1 MFVPENSVHT
11 MFEKQ
16 IEAYETL
23 RKEYNQWVT
32 LRMSR
37 EDLKEY
43 NEVLFS
49 AHSCAIEG
57 NSFSVND
64 TRELKEKGLGVIPQG
79 KTLFEAFEML
89 DHFNAYEY
97 LFAQPSQP
105 LTEEMLKETHRILML
120 HTIAYKH
127 PGAQAG
133 EYTDTDMAAG
143 DTLFGD
149 HEQLIARVPQ
159 LLRSTQSALEANQV
173 HPMII
178 AARFHGFYEYLHPFR
193 DGNGRLGRL
202 LANYIL
208 HLQGHPIVI
217 IPQESKS
224 EYIDALRCIRTEGTD
239 EYLIDF
245 FFQTAIQRMQR
256 EIDEKKKQSL
266 FKPFLF

>member
-1 MFVPENSVHT
+1 

-16 IEAYETL
+16 IEMYEAL
-23 RKEYNQWVT
+23 RKEYNQRVT
-32 LRMSR
+32 SRMNID
-37 EDLKEY
+37 DLKEY

-97 LFAQPSQP
+97 LFSQIHVP
-105 LTEEMLKETHRILML
+105 LTEELLKETHRILMF

-127 PGAQAG
+127 PGAHAG

-149 HEQLIARVPQ
+149 HEQLITRVPK
-159 LLRSTQSALEANQV
+159 LLLSTQAALDADLI

-178 AARFHGFYEYLHPFR
+178 AGRFHGYYEYLHPFR

-202 LANYIL
+202 FANYIL
-208 HLQGHPIVI
+208 HGKGHPIVI

-245 FFQTAIQRMQR
+245 FFQMAIQRMQR
-256 EIDEKKKQSL
+256 EIDEKRRQTL

>member
-1 MFVPENSVHT
+1 
-11 MFEKQ
+11 MFEQQ
-16 IEAYETL
+16 IEAYVTL
-23 RKEYNQWVT
+23 RKEYSQRVT
-32 LRMSR
+32 SRMNR
-37 EDLKEY
+37 DDLKEY

-97 LFAQPSQP
+97 LFAQADRP
-105 LTEEMLKETHRILML
+105 LTEELLKETHRILML
-120 HTIAYKH
+120 HTSAYKH

-149 HEQLIARVPQ
+149 HEQLITRAPQ
-159 LLRSTQSALEANQV
+159 LLQSTQSALDADRI

-202 LANYIL
+202 FANYIL
-208 HLQGHPIVI
+208 HVKGHPIVI
-217 IPQESKS
+217 IPQECKGAYS
-224 EYIDALRCIRTEGTD
+224 DDLRCIRTEGTD

-256 EIDEKKKQSL
+256 EIDEKKRQNL
-266 FKPFLF
+266 YKPFLF

>member
-32 LRMSR
+32 LRMNR

-217 IPQESKS
+217 IPQESQS

-245 FFQTAIQRMQR
+245 FFQTAIHRMQR

>member
-32 LRMSR
+32 LRMNR

-120 HTIAYKH
+120 HTIAYKY

-178 AARFHGFYEYLHPFR
+178 AARFHGLGLRVQQRFGFFFRADFIVLLVAVPALQLDDSLLLHVPDAAAELTGYDVHGLSQFSC
-193 DGNGRLGRL
+193 GE
-202 LANYIL
+202 L
-208 HLQGHPIVI
+208 HLTGFH
-217 IPQESKS
+217 
-224 EYIDALRCIRTEGTD
+224 AH
-239 EYLIDF
+239 
-245 FFQTAIQRMQR
+245 
-256 EIDEKKKQSL
+256 
-266 FKPFLF
+266 

>member
-1 MFVPENSVHT
+1 
-11 MFEKQ
+11 MFEQQ
-16 IEAYETL
+16 IEAYVTL
-23 RKEYNQWVT
+23 RKEYSQRVT
-32 LRMSR
+32 SRMNR
-37 EDLKEY
+37 DDLKEY

-97 LFAQPSQP
+97 LFAQADRP
-105 LTEEMLKETHRILML
+105 LTEELLKETHRILML

-149 HEQLIARVPQ
+149 HEQLITRAPQ
-159 LLRSTQSALEANQV
+159 LLQSTQSALDADRI

-202 LANYIL
+202 FANYIL
-208 HLQGHPIVI
+208 HVKGHPIVI
-217 IPQESKS
+217 IPQECKGAYS
-224 EYIDALRCIRTEGTD
+224 DDLRCIRTEGTD

-256 EIDEKKKQSL
+256 EIDEKKRQNLYKH
-266 FKPFLF
+266 FLF

>member
-1 MFVPENSVHT
+1 
-11 MFEKQ
+11 MFERQ

-23 RKEYNQWVT
+23 RKEYMQRVT
-32 LRMSR
+32 LRMDSY
-37 EDLKEY
+37 DLKEY

-97 LFAQPSQP
+97 LFAQVNSP
-105 LTEEMLKETHRILML
+105 LTEELLKETHRILMQ

-159 LLRSTQSALEANQV
+159 LLRSTQLALDADQV

-178 AARFHGFYEYLHPFR
+178 AGRFHGFYEYLHPFR

-202 LANYIL
+202 FANYIL
-208 HLQGHPIVI
+208 HVKGHPIVI
-217 IPQESKS
+217 IPQECKGA
-224 EYIDALRCIRTEGTD
+224 YIDALRCIRTESTD

-245 FFQTAIQRMQR
+245 FFQTAIQRMQW
-256 EIDEKKKQSL
+256 EIDEKKRQNL

>member
-1 MFVPENSVHT
+1 
-11 MFEKQ
+11 MFEQQ
-16 IEAYETL
+16 IEAYVTL
-23 RKEYNQWVT
+23 RKEYSQRVT
-32 LRMSR
+32 SHMNRD
-37 EDLKEY
+37 DLKEY

-79 KTLFEAFEML
+79 KTLFEAFEKL

-97 LFAQPSQP
+97 LFAQADRP
-105 LTEEMLKETHRILML
+105 LTEELLKETHRILML

-149 HEQLIARVPQ
+149 YEQLIARVPQ
-159 LLRSTQSALEANQV
+159 LLQSTQSALDADRI

-193 DGNGRLGRL
+193 DGNGRWGRL
-202 LANYIL
+202 FANYIL
-208 HLQGHPIVI
+208 HVKGHPIVI
-217 IPQESKS
+217 IPQECKGAYS
-224 EYIDALRCIRTEGTD
+224 DDLRCIRTEGTD

-256 EIDEKKKQSL
+256 EIDEKKRQNL
-266 FKPFLF
+266 YKPFLF

>member
-1 MFVPENSVHT
+1 
-11 MFEKQ
+11 MFEQQ
-16 IEAYETL
+16 IEAYVTL
-23 RKEYNQWVT
+23 RKEYSQRVT
-32 LRMSR
+32 SRMNR
-37 EDLKEY
+37 DDLKEY

-57 NSFSVND
+57 NSFSIND

-79 KTLFEAFEML
+79 KTLFEAFEKL

-97 LFAQPSQP
+97 LFAQADRP
-105 LTEEMLKETHRILML
+105 LTEELLKETHRILML

-149 HEQLIARVPQ
+149 YEQLIARVPQ
-159 LLRSTQSALEANQV
+159 LLQSTQSALDADRI

-202 LANYIL
+202 FANYIL
-208 HLQGHPIVI
+208 HVKGRPIVI
-217 IPQESKS
+217 IPQECKGAYS
-224 EYIDALRCIRTEGTD
+224 DDLRCIRTEGTD

-256 EIDEKKKQSL
+256 EIDEKKRQNL
-266 FKPFLF
+266 YKPFLF

>member
-1 MFVPENSVHT
+1 
-11 MFEKQ
+11 MFEQQ
-16 IEAYETL
+16 IEAYVTL
-23 RKEYNQWVT
+23 RKEYSQRVT
-32 LRMSR
+32 SRMNR
-37 EDLKEY
+37 DDLKEY

-79 KTLFEAFEML
+79 KTLFEAFEKL

-97 LFAQPSQP
+97 LFAQADRP
-105 LTEEMLKETHRILML
+105 LTEELLKETHRILML

-133 EYTDTDMAAG
+133 EYTDPDMAAG

-159 LLRSTQSALEANQV
+159 LLQSTQSALDADRI

-202 LANYIL
+202 FANYIL
-208 HLQGHPIVI
+208 HVKGHPIVI
-217 IPQESKS
+217 IPQECKGAYS
-224 EYIDALRCIRTEGTD
+224 DDLRCIRTEGTD

-256 EIDEKKKQSL
+256 EIDEKKRQNL
-266 FKPFLF
+266 YKPFLF

>member
-1 MFVPENSVHT
+1 
-11 MFEKQ
+11 MFEQQ
-16 IEAYETL
+16 IEAYVTL
-23 RKEYNQWVT
+23 RKEYSQRVT
-32 LRMSR
+32 SRMNR
-37 EDLKEY
+37 DDLKEY

-79 KTLFEAFEML
+79 KTLFEAFEKL
-89 DHFNAYEY
+89 DHFNAYEH
-97 LFAQPSQP
+97 LFAQADRP
-105 LTEEMLKETHRILML
+105 LTEELLKETHRILML

-159 LLRSTQSALEANQV
+159 LLQSTQSALDADRI

-178 AARFHGFYEYLHPFR
+178 AARFHGFYEYLHPFW

-202 LANYIL
+202 FANYIL
-208 HLQGHPIVI
+208 HVKGHPIVI
-217 IPQESKS
+217 IPQECKGAYS
-224 EYIDALRCIRTEGTD
+224 DDLRCIRTEGTD

-256 EIDEKKKQSL
+256 EIDEKKRQNL
-266 FKPFLF
+266 YKPFLF

>member
-1 MFVPENSVHT
+1 
-11 MFEKQ
+11 MFEQQ
-16 IEAYETL
+16 IEAYVTL
-23 RKEYNQWVT
+23 RKEYSQRVT
-32 LRMSR
+32 SRMNR
-37 EDLKEY
+37 DDLKEY

-79 KTLFEAFEML
+79 KTLFEAFEKL

-97 LFAQPSQP
+97 LFAQADRP
-105 LTEEMLKETHRILML
+105 LTEELLKETHRILML

-149 HEQLIARVPQ
+149 HEQLITRAPQ
-159 LLRSTQSALEANQV
+159 LLQSTQSALDADRI

-202 LANYIL
+202 FANYIL
-208 HLQGHPIVI
+208 HVKGHPIVI
-217 IPQESKS
+217 IPQECKGAYS
-224 EYIDALRCIRTEGTD
+224 DDLRCIRTEGTD

-256 EIDEKKKQSL
+256 EIDEKKRQNL
-266 FKPFLF
+266 YKPFLF

>member
-1 MFVPENSVHT
+1 
-11 MFEKQ
+11 MFEQQ
-16 IEAYETL
+16 IEAYVTL
-23 RKEYNQWVT
+23 RKEYSQRVT
-32 LRMSR
+32 SHMNRD
-37 EDLKEY
+37 DLKEY

-79 KTLFEAFEML
+79 KTLFEAFEKL

-97 LFAQPSQP
+97 LFAQADRP
-105 LTEEMLKETHRILML
+105 LTEELLKETHRILML

-149 HEQLIARVPQ
+149 YEQLIARVPQ
-159 LLRSTQSALEANQV
+159 LLQSTQSALDADRI

-202 LANYIL
+202 FANYIL
-208 HLQGHPIVI
+208 HVKGHPIVI
-217 IPQESKS
+217 IPQECKGA
-224 EYIDALRCIRTEGTD
+224 YIDALRCIRTESTD

-245 FFQTAIQRMQR
+245 FFQTTIQRMQW
-256 EIDEKKKQSL
+256 EIDEKKRQNL